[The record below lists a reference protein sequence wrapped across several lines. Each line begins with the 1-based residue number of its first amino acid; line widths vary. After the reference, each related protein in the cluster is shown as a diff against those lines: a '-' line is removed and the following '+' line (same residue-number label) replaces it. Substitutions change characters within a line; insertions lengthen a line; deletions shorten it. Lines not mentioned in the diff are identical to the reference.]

1 MFTALT
7 VHSKSPITKQTDTHV
22 LDAFMSFL
30 LLGVEPLVHGC
41 ANVTTQVPA
50 RSGRAPERIG
60 TSQFHLLSGVYPSP
74 QKLSTVYFAK
84 SKGVSP

>member
-30 LLGVEPLVHGC
+30 QG
-41 ANVTTQVPA
+41 
-50 RSGRAPERIG
+50 
-60 TSQFHLLSGVYPSP
+60 
-74 QKLSTVYFAK
+74 
-84 SKGVSP
+84 